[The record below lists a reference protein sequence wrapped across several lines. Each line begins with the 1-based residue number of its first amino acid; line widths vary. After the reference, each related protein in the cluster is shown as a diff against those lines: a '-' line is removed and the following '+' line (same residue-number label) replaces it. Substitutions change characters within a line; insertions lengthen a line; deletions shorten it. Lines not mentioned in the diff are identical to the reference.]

1 MATGWQ
7 RLHNAYQERKMMKR
21 ITTAMWL
28 AAASLVVAPA
38 ADARKTPVA
47 TAIVAP
53 TAEQLQAVRDRLPED
68 EVIYFLLPDRFENG
82 DAANDRGG
90 LKGDRLVTGYD
101 PSAKGFY
108 LGGDLKGLVARLDYL
123 QGMGV
128 TAIWLAPIFKNKP
141 VQGPAGQ
148 ESAGYHGYWITDF
161 TTIDPHFGNEADFKS
176 FVDAAHARGMKVYMD
191 IITNHSADVI
201 FYRECVGQAA
211 CVYRGKGDFPYSR
224 RARDGAAVNGGFA
237 GDNDAATA
245 NWAKLTDPAYAYTPF
260 VPDAEKDVKR
270 PAWLNDPAYYHN
282 RGNTTFTGES
292 STYGDFV
299 GLDDLMTEH
308 PRVVAGMIEI
318 YQGWIT
324 RFGID
329 GYRIDTAKHVN
340 PEFWQQFVPA
350 ILATAKAQG
359 IPNFHI
365 FGEVATG
372 DMDPALTAEWTVR
385 AGLPTNLDMPF
396 FAAVRDV
403 LAGNRAPDHLVRL
416 FAADIL
422 YAGGEPT
429 AQRLPTFVGN
439 HDFGRFGHF
448 ADKAHPTADQGER
461 LARAKLAHA
470 MMFLLRGV
478 PTVYYG
484 DEQGFTGDGNDQ
496 DARETMFPSKVAV
509 YNDNDLI
516 GTDATTA
523 ASNFDPAH
531 PLYQAVREL
540 AAARKTYAALRY
552 GQQIVRSYDEKPG
565 LLAISRINPAD
576 GTDIVV
582 LFNTSDQPITVKV
595 AVDYLATGVAAVIGA
610 CPGSMT
616 APGQMTI
623 SLPAL
628 GYLACRVEK

>member
-1 MATGWQ
+1 MRT
-7 RLHNAYQERKMMKR
+7 
-21 ITTAMWL
+21 L
-28 AAASLVVAPA
+28 ALALLLVAASAPA
-38 ADARKTPVA
+38 MARPPVA
-47 TAIVAP
+47 TAAP
-53 TAEQLQAVRDRLPED
+53 TAEQLAAVRDRLPED

-82 DAANDRGG
+82 DARNDRGG
-90 LKGDRLVTGYD
+90 MKGDRLTHGFD
-101 PSAKGFY
+101 PLHKGFY
-108 LGGDLKGLVARLDYL
+108 HGGDLKGLTARLSYL
-123 QGMGV
+123 QDMGI

-141 VQGPAGQ
+141 VQGPPGM
-148 ESAGYHGYWITDF
+148 ETAGYHGYWVTDF
-161 TTIDPHFGNEADFKS
+161 TTVDPHFGTEADFKA

-201 FYRECVGQAA
+201 FYRECEGKPA
-211 CVYRGKGDFPYSR
+211 CVYRSKGDFPYSR
-224 RARDGAAVNGGFA
+224 RGSDGAAINPGFGGDSDPA
-237 GDNDAATA
+237 PG
-245 NWAKLTDPAYAYTPF
+245 NWTKLTDPAYAYTPF

-318 YQGWIT
+318 YQSWIN

-340 PEFWQQFVPA
+340 PEFWQAFVPA
-350 ILATAKAQG
+350 ILETAKAKG

-372 DMDPALTAEWTVR
+372 DMDPALLAEWTVR
-385 AGLPTNLDMPF
+385 AGLPTNLDMAF

-403 LAGNRAPDHLVRL
+403 LAGGKAPDHLVRL

-429 AQRLPTFVGN
+429 ALRLPTFIGN

-448 ADKAHPTADQGER
+448 ADKAHPDASDAER
-461 LARAKLAHA
+461 LARAELAHA

-496 DARETMFPSKVAV
+496 DARETLFASKVAI

-516 GTDATTA
+516 GSDATTA
-523 ASNFDPAH
+523 TANFVPSH
-531 PLYQAVREL
+531 PLYQAIRKL
-540 AAARKTYAALRY
+540 AAARRDHPALRY
-552 GQQIVRSYDEKPG
+552 GRQIVRSYDEKPR
-565 LLAISRINPAD
+565 LFSLSRINPAD
-576 GTDIVV
+576 GTDIMV
-582 LFNTSDQPITVKV
+582 LFNTSSAPITARV
-595 AVDYLATGVAAVIGA
+595 AVDYRVTGFSPVVGD
-610 CPGSMT
+610 CPASVT
-616 APGQMTI
+616 APGQMTVT
-623 SLPAL
+623 LPPL
-628 GYLACRVEK
+628 GYLACRAEK